1 MLSEFV
7 LAAAAVENATASVGE
22 YDDGFA
28 AYVVVAKVAAATSTS
43 PTATCGRR
51 RRSLGDMILLSVRLR
66 KASAT
71 RITRTAFR
79 VVAATFETPA

>member
-28 AYVVVAKVAAATSTS
+28 AYVVVA
-43 PTATCGRR
+43 GRGR
-51 RRSLGDMILLSVRLR
+51 DEHQPYGDVRSQ
-66 KASAT
+66 T
-71 RITRTAFR
+71 T
-79 VVAATFETPA
+79 